1 MKTAIIT
8 GASSGLG
15 KEFAKQLNENFKEI
29 DEFILIAR
37 RKEKLEEISKSL
49 EGKKVVIL
57 PLDLSKDDEYLKL
70 ADYLAENKP
79 NVYMLI
85 NNAGLGFWGS
95 VKDLELSKQI
105 NSCDVNVKGLS
116 AVTHIAL
123 PYMQKGSKIIFIS
136 SIASFVPN
144 AFMTVY
150 CSTKAYVTSYARALR
165 YELKK
170 EKISV
175 TVACPGP
182 MATEFIEVGKVESET
197 FKKLPY
203 CNVEKVVKGTLKKAK
218 KGGFIYT
225 PKLFYKFYRLL
236 AKILPLAWLMPLSK
250 T

>member
-37 RKEKLEEISKSL
+37 RKEKLEEISKTL

-70 ADYLAENKP
+70 ADYLAENNP

-136 SIASFVPN
+136 SIIGAS
-144 AFMTVY
+144 
-150 CSTKAYVTSYARALR
+150 CSVDVGAHI
-165 YELKK
+165 KK
-170 EKISV
+170 
-175 TVACPGP
+175 TG
-182 MATEFIEVGKVESET
+182 
-197 FKKLPY
+197 
-203 CNVEKVVKGTLKKAK
+203 
-218 KGGFIYT
+218 
-225 PKLFYKFYRLL
+225 
-236 AKILPLAWLMPLSK
+236 
-250 T
+250 